1 MRKKMEKIK
10 MDFKRFGI
18 WIVSFLMKQIEEIKK
33 LLNDKLIPILCL
45 GNIFVWS
52 VIGQQSYGKVEDMP
66 TFIIT
71 LIAFLA
77 AACAIWQQHIALKH
91 QKEASQQQEKDNK
104 KLLKHQK
111 EAGIKQEIIGA
122 WQVLANKAAGNSGK
136 IEAIEFLAKQ
146 GKSLQGIDMSKDT
159 HGGQVYLNGLDVSEK
174 EPSKRVNLISA
185 KFQGAGLYEAR
196 FDGADLREAHFDGAR
211 LWDANFEG
219 VNLTRAHFEGVV
231 DLQDAI
237 FKDSYVWLNDKKYLP
252 STLESDRFKFDFIL
266 NYGGTKKSAPELDK
280 KGKPTGNIKYF
291 IQLVQKNPK

>member
-1 MRKKMEKIK
+1 

-77 AACAIWQQHIALKH
+77 AAYAIWQQHTALKH

-146 GKSLQGIDMSKDT
+146 GKSLSGIDMSAKT
-159 HGGQVYLNGLDVSEK
+159 NNGEVFLSRLNVSEM
-174 EPSKRVNLISA
+174 ENVTFALANFS
-185 KFQGAGLYEAR
+185 
-196 FDGADLREAHFDGAR
+196 GADLNG
-211 LWDANFEG
+211 ANFGKSHLIHTKFEEAYLLETRFEG
-219 VNLTRAHFEGVV
+219 ANLTQANFKNSRNF
-231 DLQDAI
+231 DKAI
-237 FKDSYVWLNDKKYLP
+237 FGNNYTLSDIDNHLP
-252 STLESDRFKFDFIL
+252 KAPIESKLQFDFIF
-266 NYGGTKKSAPELDK
+266 NEDGTKKSQPMLNKDGK
-280 KGKPTGNIKYF
+280 KTKLTKYF
-291 IQLVQKNPK
+291 IHLVPKTQNS